1 MDIETTLSNNEL
13 LSVAIQ
19 SEIKIVVDLTNR
31 ASNLDISKTSSEI
44 ISMVAISIDV
54 LEPSPKDK
62 VKHVF
67 RKDFKDTNNLLNTV
81 YDRLLVKKLITSS
94 KPPSH
99 DIHDTDIRGISLVSN
114 YYDLGTHEFLT
125 KLITS

>member
-99 DIHDTDIRGISLVSN
+99 DIPDTDIRGISLVSN